1 MIGEMDGPATAPL
14 HYDRPD
20 APGGTSPGRK
30 VRCLKCR
37 LVMLAGLGLVVL
49 TLIGALM
56 LVVHGR
62 RAQIEEWR
70 NNVSNLSTTLAEH
83 VEQSIRASDLV
94 LESVQARAESAE
106 LTDDADIRR
115 ALGSR
120 DIFDALHDKTAGA
133 PQIDVASIVA
143 RNGDIINF
151 SRSWPPPQINV
162 ADRDYF
168 QALSGGSF
176 PGTFLSL
183 PVQNRGTGQWTFYL
197 ARQFHDRTGKVAG
210 LVIVGLSTRFF
221 NDFFEAING
230 EGQSV
235 ISLFRSDGIL
245 MARNPLGKEQIGDS
259 FMDRVAFR
267 DFLAY
272 GGTTGASVL
281 DGRAMPDGTRG
292 PTRIVAPRRLRD
304 YPLISNV
311 TVNEDRYLA
320 IWRENTRF
328 IALLTASLVTAV
340 LCLAYWLSWLL
351 QQQEK
356 TVRDLINAQNVAD
369 YVARERATVL
379 EDLKASEARL
389 TEKTVALQVTLEN
402 MAQGL
407 MMIAPD
413 RTIPFCNRRAVEM
426 LDLPPEV
433 MSGDCTFD
441 DILAHQ
447 WRSGEFKRSDT
458 DFHTFVKSGGVS
470 DKPQVYERERP
481 NGTVIEVRSI
491 PLPGGGA
498 IRTYTDITER
508 RQAAMQ
514 LVAAKEQAEAA
525 SRAKSEFLANMSHE
539 IRTPMNGIMGMN
551 GLLLDTG
558 LNQQQREYASIV
570 QQSAEAL
577 LGVINDILDISKL
590 EAGKLEVESVACEL
604 REVVDAAVTLFSGR
618 AAEKNVYLRRSVAP
632 AIPAVVR
639 GDPNRLRQVLLNLI
653 SNAVKFTRTGGIEV
667 SASVVPQDKVSAAS
681 GSVVVRFEIIDTGPG
696 IAPDIQGRLFEKFVQ
711 ADSSITRRYGGTGL
725 GLAICKQLVEL
736 MGGRIGVDSKVGEGS
751 RFWFELP
758 FLPMEKPATP
768 PTAASQNPNATDH
781 SSRLHVLVA
790 EDNLVNQTVVQ
801 GMLAYFGH
809 TVHMV
814 GDGAAAVDAVRDG
827 DYDVVLMDMQMPGMD
842 GIAATR
848 LIRALPSPKSRTPI
862 IALTADAMTG
872 AEQYYIESGMDD
884 YISKPLR
891 ANVLQAKLDT
901 MRKRTAGATATEQV
915 P

>member
-1 MIGEMDGPATAPL
+1 MISEMDGPATAAL
-14 HYDRPD
+14 HYERPD
-20 APGGTSPGRK
+20 ASSGTPPGRK

-37 LVMLAGLGLVVL
+37 LVMLAGLGLVIL
-49 TLIGALM
+49 TVVGALV
-56 LVVHGR
+56 LVMHGR

-83 VEQSIRASDLV
+83 VEQSIRAADLV
-94 LESVQARAESAE
+94 LESVQARAESIE
-106 LTDDADIRR
+106 LSDDRDIRR
-115 ALGSR
+115 ALGTR
-120 DIFDALHDKTAGA
+120 EIFDALHDKTAGA

-143 RNGDIINF
+143 LNGDIVNF
-151 SRSWPPPQINV
+151 SRSWPPPSINV

-168 QALSGGSF
+168 QALNGASF

-183 PVQNRGTGQWTFYL
+183 PVQNRATGQWTFYL
-197 ARQFHDRTGKVAG
+197 ARQFHDRSGRVAG

-245 MARNPLGKEQIGDS
+245 MARNPLGKEQIGES
-259 FMDRVAFR
+259 FMARVAFR
-267 DFLAY
+267 DFLAF

-281 DGRAMPDGTRG
+281 EGRVMPDGNRG

-320 IWRENTRF
+320 IWWENTRF
-328 IALLTASLVTAV
+328 VALLTASLVTAV

-351 QQQEK
+351 QQQER
-356 TVRDLINAQNVAD
+356 TVRDLILAQEVAD

-389 TEKTVALQVTLEN
+389 TEKTVALEVTLEN

-413 RTIPFCNRRAVEM
+413 RTVPFCNRRAVEM

-433 MSGDCTFD
+433 MSGGCTFD

-447 WRSGEFKRSDT
+447 WRSGEFSRTDT
-458 DFHTFVKSGGVS
+458 DFHTFVKSGGIS
-470 DKPQVYERERP
+470 DKPQIYERERP
-481 NGTVIEVRSI
+481 NGAVIEVRSI

-551 GLLLDTG
+551 GLLLDTS
-558 LNQQQREYASIV
+558 LTQQQREYASIV

-590 EAGKLEVESVACEL
+590 EAGKLEVESVACDL
-604 REVVDAAVTLFSGR
+604 REVIDAAVGLFSGR
-618 AAEKNVYLRRSVAP
+618 AAEKGIYLRRSIDPTVP
-632 AIPAVVR
+632 LVVR

-667 SASVVPQDKVSAAS
+667 NATAVPQDKLSAAS
-681 GSVVVRFEIIDTGPG
+681 GSVMIRFEIIDTGPG

-725 GLAICKQLVEL
+725 GLAICKQLAEL
-736 MGGRIGVDSKVGEGS
+736 MGGRIGVDSKAGDGS

-758 FLPMEKPATP
+758 FLPIEKPAEAVS
-768 PTAASQNPNATDH
+768 AAGRETIVADQGPH
-781 SSRLHVLVA
+781 LRVLVA

-801 GMLAYFGH
+801 GMLSYFGH
-809 TVHMV
+809 AVHLV
-814 GDGAAAVDAVRDG
+814 GDGATAVEAVRNG
-827 DYDVVLMDMQMPGMD
+827 NYDVVLMDMQMPGMD

-848 LIRALPSPKSRTPI
+848 LIRELPAPRNRIPI

-891 ANVLQAKLDT
+891 ANVLQAKLEA
-901 MRKRTAGATATEQV
+901 MGKRANGTAATEQV
-915 P
+915 S